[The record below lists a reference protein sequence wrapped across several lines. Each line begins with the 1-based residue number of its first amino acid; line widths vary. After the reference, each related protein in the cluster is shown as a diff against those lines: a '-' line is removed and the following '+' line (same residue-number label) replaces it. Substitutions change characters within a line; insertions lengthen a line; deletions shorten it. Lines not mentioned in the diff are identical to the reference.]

1 MFIGLTIIFIFAKA
15 LSFGFLLIAVLV
27 DCGWSSWNT
36 EIING
41 FTRVCQKLNCKKG
54 GLGPEIGAGEKTRR
68 RLTEP
73 GPGGKS
79 CSPNGGR
86 SKENCTGS
94 CPGR

>member
-1 MFIGLTIIFIFAKA
+1 M
-15 LSFGFLLIAVLV
+15 
-27 DCGWSSWNT
+27 
-36 EIING
+36 
-41 FTRVCQKLNCKKG
+41 CQKLNCTKG

-73 GPGGKS
+73 GPGGKA